1 MKLDDIGPRVS
12 LIPPDLARLLG
23 ACGRCSLLVFAAPDA
38 RPRSQA
44 GEQLYRAML
53 LAGRH
58 LLARWA
64 VLGSRSVR
72 VEGGRVRD
80 EQIPAH
86 VVDGWAVPIDSDA
99 AVHVLVATVFAG
111 QRYRG
116 WEKLLERAQ
125 REVGGVHGP

>member
-12 LIPPDLARLLG
+12 LIPPDLARLFG
-23 ACGRCSLLVFAAPDA
+23 GCGRRSLLFFVAPDP
-38 RPRSQA
+38 RPPSPA
-44 GEQLYRAML
+44 GDLLYRAAL

-72 VEGGRVRD
+72 VEDGRVRD

-116 WEKLLERAQ
+116 WEKLLEHAK
-125 REVGGVHGP
+125 REVGGAS